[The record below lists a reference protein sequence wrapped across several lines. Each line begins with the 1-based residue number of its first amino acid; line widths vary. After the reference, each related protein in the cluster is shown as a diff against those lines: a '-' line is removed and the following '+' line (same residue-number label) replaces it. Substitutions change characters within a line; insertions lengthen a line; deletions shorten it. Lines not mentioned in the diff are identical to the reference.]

1 MAEIVP
7 TILTSDFF
15 QLSERLELLKGVANR
30 VQIDIIDGKFVE
42 NKTVSIESLKELEIE
57 PKLDLHL
64 MVKEPGEWINRALEV
79 LPDRLIGQVEIMSD
93 AWGFINQTV
102 EAGME
107 AGIALDLETPVES
120 IPEEIFHLAGT
131 ILLLSVKAGLG
142 GQKFDERVLLKIE
155 KVKSIVGNLVEVGVD
170 GGLQEKEILLCK
182 KAGADTF
189 YVGNAFWQPKNGIL
203 SKEDIVERFEDLT
216 ALIA

>member
-1 MAEIVP
+1 MTEVVP
-7 TILTSDFF
+7 TILTSDFS
-15 QLSERLELLKGVANR
+15 QLNERLELLKDVANR

-64 MVKEPGEWINRALEV
+64 MVKEPKEWINRALEV

-93 AWGFINQTV
+93 AWSFINQTV

-142 GQKFDERVLLKIE
+142 GQRFDERVLLKIG
-155 KVKSIVGNLVEVGVD
+155 KVKSIVGDFVEIGVD

-182 KAGADTF
+182 RAGADIF
-189 YVGNAFWQPKNGIL
+189 YVGSGFWQPKDGL
-203 SKEDIVERFEDLT
+203 LKKEDIIKRFKDLT